1 MSQNLQWSKRILK
14 QRKLVENATML
25 LKQVAVDTPAL
36 LNHFVIMKR
45 VYFENEFSKIRENML
60 DITGMSHPLFLNSII
75 YWSTR
80 LNKNSF
86 LEKHRQGHIGLGSI
100 NYQKYRFRYKC
111 TRTYQFSVYYRK
123 QGRTW
128 SIVGNGLNY
137 LASVIIHY
145 DNLIMSHHFNWRW
158 GQKNTVITSVL

>member
-1 MSQNLQWSKRILK
+1 
-14 QRKLVENATML
+14 ML

-80 LNKNSF
+80 
-86 LEKHRQGHIGLGSI
+86 
-100 NYQKYRFRYKC
+100 
-111 TRTYQFSVYYRK
+111 
-123 QGRTW
+123 
-128 SIVGNGLNY
+128 
-137 LASVIIHY
+137 
-145 DNLIMSHHFNWRW
+145 
-158 GQKNTVITSVL
+158 